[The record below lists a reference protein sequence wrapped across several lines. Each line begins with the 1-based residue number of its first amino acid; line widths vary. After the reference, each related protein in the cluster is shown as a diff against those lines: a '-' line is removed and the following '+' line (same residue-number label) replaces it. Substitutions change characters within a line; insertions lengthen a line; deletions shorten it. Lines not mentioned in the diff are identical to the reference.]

1 MNPATVVLAVVGTI
15 LTLVA
20 VVAAAVA
27 VWRSTAIRA
36 ILDTFRLS
44 NEELRESNNEL
55 RRELADEREK
65 RAILEGKVEA
75 LTSELADQIV
85 AAVMRAMRQRDPH
98 ARERST
104 DT

>member
-36 ILDTFRLS
+36 SLDTFRLS

-75 LTSELADQIV
+75 LTSELAGQIV
-85 AAVMRAMRQRDPH
+85 AAVMRAMRQRDPS